1 VWHDRAVKRSVSAH
15 LELYLHGEADLIF
28 SIAVAEG
35 APATETLQITSGGH
49 PVEPHEVEGR
59 HGTRLHR
66 LTGQPG
72 PMVIDYSA
80 EVTGQAP
87 PASVEEL
94 DIIEYRR
101 PSRYCESDTLFAT
114 ARSEFAGIQGK
125 ELLDAVSSWV
135 GDRLTYVPGASQPTD
150 GAVATLLARA
160 GVCRDYAHLVVALLR
175 SLDVPARLAS
185 VYAPGLYP
193 MDFHA
198 IAEAYVDG
206 AWQAVDATAL
216 APRSSLLRIA
226 TGQDASE
233 TAFLTQHG
241 AAVDLR
247 RMRVTAVVDE
257 LPGDDLTQFV
267 PLR

>member
-1 VWHDRAVKRSVSAH
+1 MTAH

-28 SIAVAEG
+28 SIAVAQG
-35 APATETLQITSGGH
+35 VDVDETLTIRAGDTMLDA
-49 PVEPHEVEGR
+49 HEVSGR

-66 LTGQPG
+66 LTGPRG
-72 PMVIDYSA
+72 PLVIDYSA
-80 EVTGQAP
+80 TVTGQAD
-87 PASVEEL
+87 PAPVEEL
-94 DIIEYRR
+94 DVIEYRR

-114 ARSEFAGIQGK
+114 ARSEFAGVQGK

-135 GDRLTYVPGASQPTD
+135 GDRLSYVVGASQPID
-150 GAVATLLARA
+150 GAVATLLARR

-185 VYAPGLYP
+185 VYAPGLSP

-198 IAEAYVDG
+198 VAEAHVDG
-206 AWQAVDATAL
+206 AWQVVDATAL

-233 TAFLTQHG
+233 TAFLSQHG

-247 RMRVTAVVDE
+247 RMAVTAVVDE
-257 LPGDDLTQFV
+257 LPEDNLTQLV
-267 PLR
+267 QLR

>member
-1 VWHDRAVKRSVSAH
+1 MTAH

-28 SIAVAEG
+28 SIAVAHGVDVNESLTIRTG
-35 APATETLQITSGGH
+35 DRELE
-49 PVEPHEVEGR
+49 VHEVDGR

-66 LTGQPG
+66 LTGPRG
-72 PMVIDYSA
+72 PMVIDYAA
-80 EVTGQAP
+80 EVTGRAE
-87 PASVEEL
+87 PAAVEEL

-114 ARSEFAGIQGK
+114 ARSEFAGVQGK

-135 GDRLTYVPGASQPTD
+135 GDRISYVVGASQPTD
-150 GAVATLLARA
+150 GAVATLLARR
-160 GVCRDYAHLVVALLR
+160 GVCRDFAHLVVALLR

-185 VYAPGLYP
+185 VYAPGLSP

-198 IAEAYVDG
+198 VAEAYVDG
-206 AWQAVDATAL
+206 AWHVVDATAL
-216 APRSSLLRIA
+216 APRSTLLRIA

-233 TAFLTQHG
+233 VAFLSQHG

-247 RMRVTAVVDE
+247 RIAVTAVVDE
-257 LPGDDLTQFV
+257 LPADDLTQLV
-267 PLR
+267 QLR

>member
-1 VWHDRAVKRSVSAH
+1 VTSH

-28 SIAVAEG
+28 SMAVAEG
-35 APATETLQITSGGH
+35 TPATESLQISSGGT
-49 PVEPHEVEGR
+49 PLVPHEIIGR

-66 LTGQPG
+66 LTGPVG

-80 EVTGQAP
+80 EVDGRSEATP
-87 PASVEEL
+87 VEEL

-114 ARSEFAGIQGK
+114 AQSEFAGVHGK
-125 ELLDAVSSWV
+125 QLLDAVSSWV
-135 GDRLTYVPGASQPTD
+135 GDRLTYVPGASQHTD
-150 GAVATLLARA
+150 GAVATMLARK

-185 VYAPGLYP
+185 VYAPGLFP

-198 IAEAYVDG
+198 VAEAYVEG
-206 AWQAVDATAL
+206 AWHVVDATAL
-216 APRSSLLRIA
+216 APRSSLVRIA

-233 TAFLTQHG
+233 TAFLSQYG

-247 RMRVTAVVDE
+247 WMAVTAVVDE
-257 LPGDDLTQFV
+257 LPRDDVTELV
-267 PLR
+267 ALR

>member
-1 VWHDRAVKRSVSAH
+1 VTAH
-15 LELYLHGEADLIF
+15 LELHLHGEADLIF
-28 SIAVAEG
+28 SIAVADG
-35 APATETLQITSGGH
+35 VDRTESLQITSDGR
-49 PVEPHEVEGR
+49 PVEARELSGR
-59 HGTRLHR
+59 HGARLHR
-66 LTGQPG
+66 LAGMPG

-80 EVTGQAP
+80 DVTGRAAP
-87 PASVEEL
+87 SPVEEL

-114 ARSEFAGIQGK
+114 ARSEFAGTAGK

-135 GDRLTYVPGASQPTD
+135 GDRLSYVPGASQPTD
-150 GAVATLLARA
+150 GAVATLLSRA

-185 VYAPGLYP
+185 VYAPGLSP

-198 IAEAYVDG
+198 VAEAYVDG
-206 AWQAVDATAL
+206 AWQVVDATTL

-233 TAFLTQHG
+233 TAFLSQHG

-257 LPGDDLTQFV
+257 LPTDDLTELVQ
-267 PLR
+267 LR

>member
-1 VWHDRAVKRSVSAH
+1 MKRSVTAH

-35 APATETLQITSGGH
+35 VDATESLQISSNGR
-49 PVEPHEVEGR
+49 PVEAHEVIGR

-66 LTGQPG
+66 LTGAPG

-80 EVTGQAP
+80 EVTGQSAP
-87 PASVEEL
+87 SPVEEL

-101 PSRYCESDTLFAT
+101 PSRYCESDTLFPT
-114 ARSEFAGIQGK
+114 ARSEFVGIQGK

-185 VYAPGLYP
+185 VYAPGLFP

-198 IAEAYVDG
+198 VAEAYVDG

-247 RMRVTAVVDE
+247 WMGVTAVVDE
-257 LPGDDLTQFV
+257 LPADDLTQFV
-267 PLR
+267 QLR